1 MNLTITTT
9 PGLAAGALAGRFV
22 HALPTNYYVSDKP
35 LAVVTNDAISLT
47 AKVNVQE
54 FKDFV
59 AGKYTTLQLSSGA
72 VVTLGDST
80 AAVPAGLTGQVG
92 QVFFNNY
99 LVVSHTT
106 TSPLLAASDT

>member
-59 AGKYTTLQLSSGA
+59 AGKYTTLQLSSGT
-72 VVTLGDST
+72 VLTLGDSSAT
-80 AAVPAGLTGQVG
+80 FPANSLLGQVA
-92 QVFFNNY
+92 QFFFNNY
-99 LVVSHTT
+99 LLVSNT
-106 TSPLLAASDT
+106 P